1 VTPDL
6 TKIIIVVA
14 FLAVLLLARQIIL
27 TKSGVIKDKLG
38 VGTKHLVLIDS
49 YKLERST
56 QLSLFEIAGQ
66 RVVVLQGKG
75 GQAGLLQ
82 LSDGA
87 NDVSTLALEG
97 GHHD

>member
-1 VTPDL
+1 MTPDL

-14 FLAVLLLARQIIL
+14 FLAALLLARQIIL
-27 TKSGVIKDKLG
+27 TKSGVIKNKLG
-38 VGTKHLVLIDS
+38 VRTKQMVLIDS

-66 RVVVLQGKG
+66 RVLVLQGKG

-87 NDVSTLALEG
+87 NEVAPLAQEG

>member
-27 TKSGVIKDKLG
+27 TKSGVFKDNLG